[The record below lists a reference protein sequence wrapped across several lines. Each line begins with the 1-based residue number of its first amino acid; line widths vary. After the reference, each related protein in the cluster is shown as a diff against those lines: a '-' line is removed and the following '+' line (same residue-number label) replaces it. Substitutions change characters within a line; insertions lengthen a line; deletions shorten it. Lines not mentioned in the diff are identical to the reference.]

1 MIHEDAAKK
10 QQPAQHPRQGSSHEK
25 SAAPQAPDAQQ
36 TAATHPPDMM
46 QTAAANPA
54 RQSSNCPLKTKKQ
67 RLSPDMQQD
76 REAQQRQQ
84 QQQQQ
89 AIQSGL
95 TQSGISVQQQP
106 CKLTEEHASHLNDT
120 VGAVYVDAA
129 GQTMLPRL
137 CQPHV
142 TCQSSFHVDQTSACD
157 HHIICS
163 RHTGILS
170 QFLGVLMPLLVC
182 LGSTHTM
189 IYSHHDL
196 LTLTP

>member
-76 REAQQRQQ
+76 RQAQQQ

-89 AIQSGL
+89 AMQSGVA
-95 TQSGISVQQQP
+95 QSGIAVHQQP
-106 CKLTEEHASHLNDT
+106 CSLADEHASHLNDT

-137 CQPHV
+137 C
-142 TCQSSFHVDQTSACD
+142 
-157 HHIICS
+157 
-163 RHTGILS
+163 R
-170 QFLGVLMPLLVC
+170 PLLAC
-182 LGSTHTM
+182 Q
-189 IYSHHDL
+189 
-196 LTLTP
+196 